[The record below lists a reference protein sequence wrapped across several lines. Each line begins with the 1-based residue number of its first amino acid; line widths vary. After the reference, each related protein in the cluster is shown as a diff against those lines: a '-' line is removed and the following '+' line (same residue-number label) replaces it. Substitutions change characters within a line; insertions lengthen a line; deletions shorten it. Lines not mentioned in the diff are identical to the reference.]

1 MEIKQRIYWDNLSYE
16 CQEDIKADLLTRF
29 LEDPETLE
37 DITIKVQNNCIDDE
51 EDFES
56 LTQEKKDWKIKSL
69 AEDMVDD
76 FINREFYGEIT
87 IGE

>member
-16 CQEDIKADLLTRF
+16 FQEDIKADLLKRF

-37 DITIKVQNNCIDDE
+37 DITIKVQQNCIDDE

-56 LTQEKKDWKIKSL
+56 LPPAKKDWRIQSM
-69 AEDMVDD
+69 AEDMIET
-76 FINREFYGEIT
+76 FINEEFYGEIT